1 MVEEVTRTGSGERTK
16 PVPPTPPET
25 DETKRPY
32 LVIIGGANIGQIHKL
47 DGTPAIIGRSR
58 DADITIADD
67 GISREHIEVVG
78 GHARVTVRDLGS
90 TNGTFCN
97 GRKVNEV
104 VLDDGDRISIGSTT
118 ILKFTHRDG
127 LDEAFEKH
135 LASLGV
141 RDGVTRAL
149 KKAFFLD
156 RLEGEIAFSIRHRT
170 PTALIMWELDGF
182 NALKELHGSTV
193 GASLLSAIAYAVSR
207 VIRREDVFVRYDEEE
222 FGVLCRDT
230 PFEDAA
236 RMAERLRKTIEAT
249 SIRVGS
255 DSMRVTGS
263 FGLATCPAPTPGI
276 VTAGELIAAVDAAVR
291 RAKALGRNR
300 VET

>member
-1 MVEEVTRTGSGERTK
+1 MVEEITRTSGERTK
-16 PVPPTPPET
+16 PVPPEPAET
-25 DETKRPY
+25 DEIRYPY

-67 GISREHIEVVG
+67 GISREHIEVAG
-78 GHARVTVRDLGS
+78 ERARVTVRDLGS

-97 GRKVNEV
+97 GRKVDEV

-135 LASLGV
+135 LSGLGI

-149 KKAFFLD
+149 RRAVFLD
-156 RLEGEIAFSIRHRT
+156 RLESEIAFSLRHRT
-170 PTALIMWELDGF
+170 STALIMWELDGF
-182 NALKELHGSTV
+182 GDLKERHGSTV
-193 GASLLSAIAYAVSR
+193 GASLLSAIAHAVSR
-207 VIRREDVFVRYDEEE
+207 VIRREDVFHRHDGEA

-230 PFEDAA
+230 PFEAA
-236 RMAERLRKTIEAT
+236 ERMAERLRETIEAT

-255 DSMRVTGS
+255 ESLRVTGS
-263 FGLATCPAPTPGI
+263 FGLATCPAPAPGI
-276 VTAGELIAAVDAAVR
+276 VTAGDLIAAADSAVR

-300 VET
+300 VER